1 MHLPGGGDGSV
12 IAATGAGSQARGAAR
27 PPVTVGVRAGSAGAA
42 AIKAPP
48 PLLPAEHFGAALL
61 FLLLGASGLI
71 VVAPELAAGAFVSP
85 RVAGVT
91 HLFTLGW
98 ITTSIMGALYQFLPV
113 ALGEPIRSVRLAHA
127 TFVLY
132 VPGLSAFV
140 AGLVTSAHAV
150 MLVGAASFG
159 TGILLFAGNLA
170 GALKA
175 AKRRDVTW
183 WALACA
189 DVFLVITLLFG
200 LALTGNL
207 RWGYLGDGRLSALGV
222 HLHVALAGWVLM
234 VMIGVVQRLLPMFL
248 LSHGAGDRSARVA
261 VACVGAGTGVL
272 AILHHAP
279 ALISHW
285 TPAVL
290 IAVGVA
296 AFLMQAR
303 AFYAHRH
310 RPSLDPGMRL
320 AAGALGVLALALVL
334 AWPVLLGAGARPV
347 TAYVLTI
354 LLGISVFVAAHYYK
368 IVPFLTWYHR
378 FAPQAGRGS
387 TLRVSDLYSARAA
400 RMAGAALLTGA
411 LVLIAAVT
419 LGWPRSARVGAVVLA
434 AGAGIEAAQ
443 MFLLARKHA

>member
-1 MHLPGGGDGSV
+1 M
-12 IAATGAGSQARGAAR
+12 IAASGPQTHAPAAAAHAPTTTGVHAA
-27 PPVTVGVRAGSAGAA
+27 SAGAA
-42 AIKAPP
+42 AMKAPP
-48 PLLPAEHFGAALL
+48 ARLPAEHFGAALL
-61 FLLLGASGLI
+61 FLLLGALGLI
-71 VVAPELAAGAFVSP
+71 VIAPELAAGAFVSP

-113 ALGEPIRSVRLAHA
+113 ALGEPIPSVRLAHA
-127 TFVLY
+127 TFGLY

-140 AGLVTSAHAV
+140 VGLVTSTHAV
-150 MLVGAASFG
+150 TLVGAASFG
-159 TGILLFAGNLA
+159 AGILLFAGNLA

-175 AKRRDVTW
+175 ARRRDVTW
-183 WALACA
+183 WALAGA
-189 DVFLVITLLFG
+189 DLYLVITLLFG

-207 RWGYLGDGRLSALGV
+207 RWGYLGAGRLSALGV

-234 VMIGVVQRLLPMFL
+234 VMIGVAQRLLPMFL
-248 LSHGAGDRSARVA
+248 LSHGAGDRGARVA
-261 VACVGAGTGVL
+261 VACIGAGTGML

-279 ALISHW
+279 ALVSHW
-285 TPAVL
+285 IPALL
-290 IAVGVA
+290 IAAGVA
-296 AFLMQAR
+296 AFLAQAR

-320 AAGALGVLALALVL
+320 AAGGLGVLALALIL
-334 AWPVLLGAGARPV
+334 AWPVLLGGGARSA

-387 TLRVSDLYSARAA
+387 ALRVSDLYSARAA
-400 RMAGAALLTGA
+400 RVAGAALLTG
-411 LVLIAAVT
+411 VVMLIASVA
-419 LGWPRSARVGAVVLA
+419 LGWPVSARAGAVVFA
-434 AGAGIEAAQ
+434 AGAALEAVQ
-443 MFLLARKHA
+443 MVLLARKHA